1 VSEQSC
7 HVGIFVKESI
17 MSDNS
22 ADVLI
27 QLSTGGRTKER
38 LQGEIRNYMKEIRHR
53 ARRRSGASPPP
64 WRTDRVNFT
73 ESRQGYLN
81 GAYVDRLVVYLRGS
95 GCAWTAQTGGCT
107 FCGFWDATRFGSK
120 IDDADIVAQ
129 LQAVIDDPSV
139 ELERYPIVCLYNDGS
154 MLVDREVGLDAV
166 AEMCSML
173 SARPHIGRIVLEA
186 KAIDITKP
194 KVEKL
199 LQVLRGRELE
209 IAVGFES
216 ANPLVRDLCVN
227 KTLRTEVFEA
237 NCRMLAR
244 EGASLVPLLI
254 VKPPFLTEAQAVD
267 DMVKSLAY
275 LETLELCRI
284 DLQPATVESDTLTCD
299 LWECGLYSPPWLWS
313 LIEILQRRE
322 RLGLRT
328 QLFVS
333 PPNYSVPSL
342 AVPSNCLQ
350 CDARVVEAI
359 ESYNRTGAARVF
371 DGIDCACREAW
382 QRALTEGARDPSLLD
397 QVGRIFSELQRQK
410 GSHENCCPSDGALAQ
425 QLSARAL

>member
-1 VSEQSC
+1 
-7 HVGIFVKESI
+7 
-17 MSDNS
+17 
-22 ADVLI
+22 
-27 QLSTGGRTKER
+27 
-38 LQGEIRNYMKEIRHR
+38 MKEIRR
-53 ARRRSGASPPP
+53 RVLRRSGASPPP

-73 ESRQGYLN
+73 ESRKGYLN
-81 GAYVDRLVVYLRGS
+81 GEYVDRLVVFMRGS

-107 FCGFWDATRFGSK
+107 FCGFWDATRLGSK

-129 LQAVIDDPSV
+129 LQAVMDDPSV

-154 MLVDREVGLDAV
+154 MLVDNEVGLAAV
-166 AEMCSML
+166 GEMCGRL
-173 SARPHIGRIVLEA
+173 SARPHIRRIVLEA

-227 KTLRTEVFEA
+227 KTIRKDVFEA

-244 EGASLVPLLI
+244 VGASLVPLLM

-267 DMVKSLAY
+267 DTVKSLAY
-275 LETLELCRI
+275 LETLGLRRI
-284 DLQPATVESDTLTCD
+284 DLELATVERDTLTSD

-313 LIEILQRRE
+313 IIEILQRRE

-328 QLFVS
+328 PVFLS
-333 PPNYSVPSL
+333 PPSYTVPSL
-342 AVPSNCLQ
+342 AVSSNCLQ
-350 CDARVVEAI
+350 CDARVAEVI
-359 ESYNRTGAARVF
+359 ESYNRTGGARVF

-382 QRALTEGARDPSLLD
+382 RRALAEGAPDRSLLD

-410 GSHENCCPSDGALAQ
+410 SVT
-425 QLSARAL
+425 